1 MKKLLLLFTVFSL
14 IIISCSSD
22 DSSSSEDKSVLPK
35 TISYIYPSI
44 YLGTN
49 TKSTLSYNGNKIV
62 NSTDEDS
69 KTVFTY
75 TGDLITKQ
83 EVFEVDRQGK
93 ETKTDEAVY
102 TYENGKLKT
111 RIFKESITAQYPDGE
126 YIEKVVYTHAS
137 NESISYVNYSV
148 DKNTKAE
155 LKTSEG
161 VLTYKDGNLIK
172 EQRTTSS
179 GTATRDY
186 EYDGK
191 NNPLKN
197 ILGFSELLNE
207 ISDIGRGNVVKT
219 TLKPSGSST
228 VVTYLTSYI
237 YNDKNFPTKHTSYA
251 SDASIEYEIEYTY

>member
-1 MKKLLLLFTVFSL
+1 MKKLVLLFTVLSL
-14 IIISCSSD
+14 IVLSCSSD
-22 DSSSSEDKSVLPK
+22 DSNSSEDKSVLPK

-49 TKSTLSYNGNKIV
+49 TKSTLTYNGNKIV
-62 NSTDEDS
+62 SSTDEDS
-69 KTVFTY
+69 KTIFTY

-83 EVFEVDRQGK
+83 EVFDIDDQGK

-111 RIFKESITAQYPDGE
+111 RIFKENITAQYPDGE
-126 YIEKVVYTHAS
+126 YIVKVVYTHAS

-148 DKNTKAE
+148 DKNSKVE

-172 EQRTTSS
+172 EQNTNSS
-179 GTATRDY
+179 GTSSRDY

-197 ILGFSELLNE
+197 IQGFNQLLNE

-219 TLKPSGSST
+219 TFKPSGSST
-228 VVTYLTSYI
+228 ATYLTTYI

-251 SDASIEYEIEYTY
+251 GNGSIEYEIEYTY